1 MAARSYSNTGSTIR
15 TVNTTART
23 VISKGSRQRLANKN
37 KFDVNF
43 EKIFGDK
50 NNVQCET
57 GSQESAPGRQ
67 QGTEAGSVKNPHQ
80 PSSSVPYKE

>member
-1 MAARSYSNTGSTIR
+1 MG
-15 TVNTTART
+15 
-23 VISKGSRQRLANKN
+23 KGSRQRLVNKN

-50 NNVQCET
+50 NNVQCQT
-57 GSQESAPGRQ
+57 GNQESAPGRQ

>member
-1 MAARSYSNTGSTIR
+1 MAARSYSNTGSTIK

-23 VISKGSRQRLANKN
+23 VMSKGSRQRLVNKN

-50 NNVQCET
+50 NNVQCQT
-57 GSQESAPGRQ
+57 GNQESAPGRQ